1 MSPQTPPPS
10 YKSVVQG
17 LISKTDGKQLT
28 ADQLNTYA
36 ASLTPAEKSTI
47 ANAPLPDPK
56 NLTPEEVA
64 KFHEKVQK
72 DLTDPATLELF
83 KAAARDAVKAYK
95 ELDQKFASIYTEL
108 AKIDSDNNLTSTEQF
123 LPKFENIQNSWR
135 KVLKDSRT
143 LAADVSVYAKSFDTT
158 IIPVVADATLDAKS
172 KLAIIDAAK
181 QNTEGYHGRADDIK
195 TRLEKVVDDFLK
207 FTGEFGKWGQK
218 AEGDINNQI
227 KTAQKQQQ
235 DLLDHLRSL
244 QKRFIGFGVG
254 AGIGVALIIGGFFAG
269 PLAPLFWVAGGIITA
284 GFGIGLIATGIDY
297 SNTKNALDAKK
308 KEIESLN
315 TKVKSIQSARTTLQN
330 TLNDDVAYI
339 KDHMNAITGVWG
351 ALMDDTEQIKKWIES
366 GESFEKI
373 DSLPP
378 ALKINVVGNQLS
390 TAVALY
396 TKIGEYLSEYS
407 SGMINANIPEPK
419 K

>member
-1 MSPQTPPPS
+1 MSTETAPPS
-10 YKSVVQG
+10 YESVVQG
-17 LISKTDGKQLT
+17 LITKTDGKQLT
-28 ADQLNTYA
+28 ADQLNAYA
-36 ASLTPAEKSTI
+36 ASLTPAEKSSI

-72 DLTDPATLELF
+72 DLTDPAALETF

-95 ELDQKFASIYTEL
+95 ELDQKFASIYTQL
-108 AKIDSDNNLTSTEQF
+108 AKIDSDNNLTSTDQF
-123 LPKFENIQNSWR
+123 LPKFEDIQNSWR

-143 LAADVSVYAKSFDTT
+143 LAADVSVYAKGFDDT
-158 IIPVVADATLDAKS
+158 ILPVVADPTLDVKT
-172 KLAIIDAAK
+172 KLAVLDAAK
-181 QNTEGYHGRADDIK
+181 ENTEGYHGRADDIK

-218 AEGDINNQI
+218 TEGDINNQI

-235 DLLDHLRSL
+235 DLLDHLSSL
-244 QKRFIGFGVG
+244 QGRLIGFGIG

-269 PLAPLFWVAGGIITA
+269 PLAPVFWVAGGLITA
-284 GFGIGLIATGIDY
+284 AFGIGLIATGIDY
-297 SNTKNALDAKK
+297 SNTKDALDAKK
-308 KEIESLN
+308 KEIDSLN
-315 TKVKSIQSARTTLQN
+315 AKVTSIQSARTTLQA
-330 TLNDDVAYI
+330 TLTDDVAYM

-351 ALMDDTEQIKKWIES
+351 YLMDDTEKIKKWIEAGAS
-366 GESFEKI
+366 LEKS

-378 ALKINVVGNQLS
+378 ALKISLVGNKLS
-390 TAVALY
+390 PAVALY

-407 SGMINANIPEPK
+407 SGMIAANIPEPK